1 MLSRRAR
8 RGRVCD
14 LPYRGRADAVG
25 ALILKAMIASPS
37 GGTPGTP
44 TGSPSGISV
53 YDSWAAEAPT
63 ASDDAPPGAPHG
75 PQLVVR
81 TVATDDLPDTATAL
95 VDRLPD
101 THALAWVRH
110 GDGLVGWGEAL
121 RFETFGPGRFADA
134 DEAWRQVL
142 GNAVVHDDV
151 NLPGSGLVAFGSFA
165 FDDVSPG
172 DESEDPARASGVLI
186 VPRVVVGRRGEKA
199 WMTTISLVGDRSAP
213 VGEDLFSAYPH
224 EPVTA
229 PGRVTLADGA
239 VAAADWPA
247 VVAEGIARIQTG
259 DLEKVVLARDVVAT
273 TEHPLDTRHLLGRLA
288 SAYDACWAFSVDGM
302 VGATPELLVRSE
314 KGLVASRVLAGTI
327 RREHSATDPAPGTH
341 DGGPGEEAARSGD
354 DADLLRAAQLA
365 RSSKDLEEHEF
376 AVRSVAAALEPFC
389 SSMNVPEAPF
399 VLHLPNVMHLAT
411 DVTGVLTDQ
420 HPGSGRPAP
429 SSLSLAAALHPSAAV
444 CGTPTTAARSLIRE
458 IEGLDR
464 ARYAGPVGWV
474 GAGGDG
480 EWGIALRSAEISPAD
495 PHHIRLFAGCGI
507 VAASDPQAE
516 LAESE
521 AKLEPMRYAL
531 GASPR

>member
-1 MLSRRAR
+1 M
-8 RGRVCD
+8 
-14 LPYRGRADAVG
+14 
-25 ALILKAMIASPS
+25 LKAMIASPS

-44 TGSPSGISV
+44 TGTPVGATGTSV
-53 YDSWAAEAPT
+53 YDTWPTEAPRP
-63 ASDDAPPGAPHG
+63 SEDAPPGAPNG
-75 PQLVVR
+75 PLLVVR
-81 TVATDDLPDTATAL
+81 TVATDDLPGTPTAL

-101 THALAWVRH
+101 TNALAWVRH

-142 GNAVVHDDV
+142 DNAVVHDDV
-151 NLPGSGLVAFGSFA
+151 GLPGSGLVAFGSFA

-172 DESEDPARASGVLI
+172 DEAEDPARASGVLI
-186 VPRVVVGRRGEKA
+186 VPRVVVGRRGERA

-213 VGEDLFSAYPH
+213 VGEDLLSAYPQQ
-224 EPVTA
+224 PVTE
-229 PGRVTLADGA
+229 PGGVTLADGA
-239 VAAADWPA
+239 VGAADWPA

-259 DLEKVVLARDVVAT
+259 ELEKVVLARDVVAT
-273 TEHPLDTRHLLGRLA
+273 AEHPLDTRHLLGRLA

-327 RREHSATDPAPGTH
+327 RREHGVADA
-341 DGGPGEEAARSGD
+341 D

-376 AVRSVAAALEPFC
+376 AVRSVAAALEPYC

-420 HPGSGRPAP
+420 RGGRAP

-474 GAGGDG
+474 GADGDG
-480 EWGIALRSAEISPAD
+480 EWGIALRSAEISPTD
-495 PHHIRLFAGCGI
+495 PRHIRLFAGCGI
-507 VAASDPQAE
+507 VAASNPQAE

-531 GASPR
+531 GTTPPR

>member
-1 MLSRRAR
+1 MT
-8 RGRVCD
+8 
-14 LPYRGRADAVG
+14 
-25 ALILKAMIASPS
+25 ASPAR
-37 GGTPGTP
+37 GTAGVQTGT
-44 TGSPSGISV
+44 TLSETWV
-53 YDSWAAEAPT
+53 AEAPLP
-63 ASDDAPPGAPHG
+63 SEEAPPGAPHG

-81 TVATDDLPDTATAL
+81 TVAIDDLPDSPTAL

-134 DEAWRQVL
+134 DDAWRRVL
-142 GNAVVHDDV
+142 DRALVHDDV
-151 NLPGSGLVAFGSFA
+151 SVPGSGLVAFGSFA

-186 VPRVVVGRRGEKA
+186 VPRVVVGRRGDRA

-213 VGEDLFSAYPH
+213 VGDELLSAYPH
-224 EPVTA
+224 EPVTE
-229 PGRVTLADGA
+229 PGRVVLADGA
-239 VAAADWPA
+239 VGAADWPA
-247 VVAEGIARIQTG
+247 VVAEGVARIQTG
-259 DLEKVVLARDVVAT
+259 ELEKVVLARDVVAT
-273 TEHPLDTRHLLGRLA
+273 AEHPLDPRHLLGRLA
-288 SAYDACWAFSVDGM
+288 TAYDACWAFSVDGM

-327 RREHSATDPAPGTH
+327 RREH
-341 DGGPGEEAARSGD
+341 GPGSPAAPTDRTGTERAGTDRAGMPADDEARAGD
-354 DADLLRAAQLA
+354 DADLLHAAQLA

-420 HPGSGRPAP
+420 GPTSGRRPP

-444 CGTPTTAARSLIRE
+444 CGTPTTAARNLIRE

-474 GAGGDG
+474 GADGDG
-480 EWGIALRSAEISPAD
+480 EWGIALRSAEISQRN

-531 GASPR
+531 GAR

>member
-1 MLSRRAR
+1 
-8 RGRVCD
+8 
-14 LPYRGRADAVG
+14 
-25 ALILKAMIASPS
+25 MIASPA
-37 GGTPGTP
+37 GRTPGAQ
-44 TGSPSGISV
+44 TGTAVPSTWTLV
-53 YDSWAAEAPT
+53 AP
-63 ASDDAPPGAPHG
+63 APVDDIPRGAPHG

-81 TVATDDLPDTATAL
+81 TVAIDDLPDTPTAL

-101 THALAWVRH
+101 TNALAWVRH
-110 GDGLVGWGEAL
+110 GDGLAGWGEAL

-134 DEAWRQVL
+134 DDAWRHVL
-142 GNAVVHDDV
+142 DRAVVHDDV
-151 NLPGSGLVAFGSFA
+151 TLPGSGLVAFGSFA

-172 DESEDPARASGVLI
+172 DEAEDPARASGVLI
-186 VPRVVVGRRGEKA
+186 VPRVVVGRRGDRA

-213 VGEDLFSAYPH
+213 VGDELLSAYPH
-224 EPVTA
+224 QPVIN
-229 PGRVTLADGA
+229 PGKVVLADGA
-239 VAAADWPA
+239 VGAADWPA
-247 VVAEGIARIQTG
+247 VVAEGVARIKTG
-259 DLEKVVLARDVVAT
+259 ELEKVVLARDVVAT
-273 TEHPLDTRHLLGRLA
+273 AEHPLDTRHLLGRLA

-327 RREHSATDPAPGTH
+327 RREHGRGEGAVPA
-341 DGGPGEEAARSGD
+341 GD
-354 DADLLRAAQLA
+354 DADLLHAAQLA

-420 HPGSGRPAP
+420 GAASGRRPP

-444 CGTPTTAARSLIRE
+444 CGTPTNVARSLIRE

-474 GAGGDG
+474 GADGDG
-480 EWGIALRSAEISPAD
+480 EWGIALRSAEISPRNQR
-495 PHHIRLFAGCGI
+495 HIRLFAGCGI

-531 GASPR
+531 GTTVPR

>member
-1 MLSRRAR
+1 
-8 RGRVCD
+8 
-14 LPYRGRADAVG
+14 
-25 ALILKAMIASPS
+25 MIASPA
-37 GGTPGTP
+37 GRTPGAQ
-44 TGSPSGISV
+44 TGT
-53 YDSWAAEAPT
+53 T
-63 ASDDAPPGAPHG
+63 ASGTWTLVAPAPVDPAPVDDVPRGAPDG

-81 TVATDDLPDTATAL
+81 TVAIDDLPDSPTAL
-95 VDRLPD
+95 IDRLPD
-101 THALAWVRH
+101 TNALAWVRH

-134 DEAWRQVL
+134 DDAWRQVL
-142 GNAVVHDDV
+142 DRALVHDDV
-151 NLPGSGLVAFGSFA
+151 TLPGSGLVAFGSFA
-165 FDDVSPG
+165 FDDVTPG
-172 DESEDPARASGVLI
+172 DENEDPARPSGVLI
-186 VPRVVVGRRGEKA
+186 VPRVVVGRRGDRA

-213 VGEDLFSAYPH
+213 VGDELLSAYPH

-229 PGRVTLADGA
+229 PGRVVLADGA
-239 VAAADWPA
+239 VGAADWPA
-247 VVAEGIARIQTG
+247 VVAEGVARIQTG
-259 DLEKVVLARDVVAT
+259 ELEKVVLARDVVAT
-273 TEHPLDTRHLLGRLA
+273 AEHPLDPRHLLGRLA

-327 RREHSATDPAPGTH
+327 RREHGGGTDAAPA
-341 DGGPGEEAARSGD
+341 GD
-354 DADLLRAAQLA
+354 DADLLHAAQLA

-420 HPGSGRPAP
+420 GQTSGPRPP

-474 GAGGDG
+474 GADGDG
-480 EWGIALRSAEISPAD
+480 EWGIALRSAEISPTD
-495 PHHIRLFAGCGI
+495 RHHIRLFAGCGI

-531 GASPR
+531 GITPPR

>member
-1 MLSRRAR
+1 
-8 RGRVCD
+8 
-14 LPYRGRADAVG
+14 
-25 ALILKAMIASPS
+25 MIASPS

-44 TGSPSGISV
+44 TGSPSGTSV
-53 YDSWAAEAPT
+53 YDGWAVETPPV
-63 ASDDAPPGAPHG
+63 SDEAPPGAPHG

-81 TVATDDLPDTATAL
+81 TVATDDLPDSPTAL

-101 THALAWVRH
+101 TNALAWVRH

-142 GNAVVHDDV
+142 DNAVVHDDV

-186 VPRVVVGRRGEKA
+186 VPRVVVGRRGEKS

-213 VGEDLFSAYPH
+213 VGEDLLSAYPQQ
-224 EPVTA
+224 PVTE
-229 PGRVTLADGA
+229 PGRVVLADGA
-239 VAAADWPA
+239 VGAADWPA

-259 DLEKVVLARDVVAT
+259 ELEKVVLARDVVAT
-273 TEHPLDTRHLLGRLA
+273 AEHPLDTRHLLGRLA

-327 RREHSATDPAPGTH
+327 RREHGVADA
-341 DGGPGEEAARSGD
+341 D

-420 HPGSGRPAP
+420 HAGSGAGSGARSGARSGRPAP

-480 EWGIALRSAEISPAD
+480 EWGIALRSAEISATD
-495 PHHIRLFAGCGI
+495 PRHIRLFAGCGI

-531 GASPR
+531 GVQP